1 MHTTLAF
8 LLAAGQ
14 LTTAYESQFSYSP
27 RATTSDDNLATITTL
42 VDGHLPTCF
51 TGHPTSPCPTDEPG
65 AKRDLTQ
72 DLNNAAHMIPIPIDP
87 VSMTAGHGSNS
98 LPVETPEPVVV
109 ERDAPL
115 VVANRNYIPQPSE
128 WAIPSDFTFTDTIS
142 NTTTSSDTPKVTLT
156 TSSSAKATVA
166 SATATPHSDS
176 YFKSSSNYFNRED
189 TYAKK
194 LNISAMIESMTREF
208 AIQPTGDALLQSS
221 NATTSTAAITSMIG
235 HTTALPSISSG
246 KHIASNS
253 SSSAH
258 LTGSIG
264 TLLSQA
270 MFPGK
275 MRAPTT
281 TISQVSAPAT
291 TEAPSTEHIVPIPM
305 SQRPNT
311 TAPDATLQAFAHTIN
326 TEELAASKHTS
337 SSVSILPAF
346 AFATPLAQ
354 KPKDFTDPKVATS
367 GSRTVQ
373 QATEPSV
380 APLRKSVESKVG
392 ERLHH
397 YLHSGISNKSATPLE
412 TPIASSSTTAVETPS
427 VLSANRNDTL
437 ALTLINSN
445 GSATLTQAQPTAT
458 PESYK
463 RAHHHPRARRF
474 IS

>member
-246 KHIASNS
+246 EHIASNS

-291 TEAPSTEHIVPIPM
+291 TEAPSAEHIVPIPM

-427 VLSANRNDTL
+427 VLSANRNDTQ

>member
-8 LLAAGQ
+8 LLAAGR

-51 TGHPTSPCPTDEPG
+51 TGHPTSPCPTDAPD

-72 DLNNAAHMIPIPIDP
+72 DLIKAARIVPIDP
-87 VSMTAGHGSNS
+87 LSMTAGDGSNS
-98 LPVETPEPVVV
+98 LPVETPEPAVIV
-109 ERDAPL
+109 RDAPL
-115 VVANRNYIPQPSE
+115 VVANGDYIPQPSE
-128 WAIPSDFTFTDTIS
+128 WAIPSNFTFTDTIS
-142 NTTTSSDTPKVTLT
+142 NTTTSSGATTVTLT
-156 TSSSAKATVA
+156 TSSSTKATIA

-176 YFKSSSNYFNRED
+176 YSKSSSNYFNRED

-194 LNISAMIESMTREF
+194 MNVSAMIESMTRDV
-208 AIQPTGDALLQSS
+208 ASKPTGDALLQSS
-221 NATTSTAAITSMIG
+221 NATTSTAAITSITG
-235 HTTALPSISSG
+235 HTTALASVSSVQ
-246 KHIASNS
+246 HIASNS
-253 SSSAH
+253 SSTAH

-281 TISQVSAPAT
+281 TVTQISAPAT
-291 TEAPSTEHIVPIPM
+291 TEAPSTEHIVPISM

-311 TAPDATLQAFAHTIN
+311 TAADATLQAFVHTIN
-326 TEELAASKHTS
+326 TEELAASQHTS
-337 SSVSILPAF
+337 SSASILPAF
-346 AFATPLAQ
+346 ASATPLAQ
-354 KPKDFTDPKVATS
+354 KPKDFTNPKIDTS
-367 GSRTVQ
+367 SSVTIQ
-373 QATEPSV
+373 QARKSSV
-380 APLRKSVESKVG
+380 APLSESTESKTG
-392 ERLHH
+392 SKLHR

-412 TPIASSSTTAVETPS
+412 TPIASSSVTAVETPS
-427 VLSANRNDTL
+427 VLSANGNDTQ

-445 GSATLTQAQPTAT
+445 GSATLTQASATAT
-458 PESYK
+458 PEVYK

>member
-142 NTTTSSDTPKVTLT
+142 NTTTSSDTPKATLT

-246 KHIASNS
+246 EHIASNS

-427 VLSANRNDTL
+427 VLSAKRNDTQ

-458 PESYK
+458 PEPYK